1 VVIEFARKHGDPPG
15 RGAVV
20 LGMGS
25 LGARRMTSVSDL
37 DLIVIYE
44 AEGVEQSDGRRPL
57 SARAYFARLTQALV
71 TAMSAQ
77 TAEGRLYDVDM
88 RLRPSGRQGPVATS
102 RASFEAY
109 QRSEAWV
116 WEHLALTRA
125 RPVAG
130 GADLAQEVEAFR
142 RTVLGRKDRDTVLR
156 EAAAMR
162 ARVRAAKT
170 PEGPWDAK
178 LGPGRLQDVDLVA
191 QTGALLAAEPSR
203 NAADGLAAA
212 ERAGLVDAEG
222 HAALAEA
229 ERLLWQVQLA
239 SKLLSEG
246 PLDADRIGEG
256 GAAFLA
262 RLTGIEG
269 LEALRARLDEVTAR
283 AAAVIDAA
291 LPEAEGAEE

>member
-1 VVIEFARKHGDPPG
+1 
-15 RGAVV
+15 
-20 LGMGS
+20 
-25 LGARRMTSVSDL
+25 
-37 DLIVIYE
+37 
-44 AEGVEQSDGRRPL
+44 
-57 SARAYFARLTQALV
+57 
-71 TAMSAQ
+71 
-77 TAEGRLYDVDM
+77 
-88 RLRPSGRQGPVATS
+88 VATS

-162 ARVRAAKT
+162 ARVRAAKS

-269 LEALRARLDEVTAR
+269 LEALRARLDAVTAR